1 MLAPNCTMSHVILAS
16 LGTDG
21 DIFPYVGL
29 GRVLRGRGH
38 RITLVASEDY
48 RPLAQRNDFEFRPL
62 VSVAENH
69 ELLDDPDFWHPL
81 KGPRIGAQW
90 GVRLLR
96 RNYEL
101 FAELARD
108 PESMFIANPAL
119 LAARLVNEKF
129 ARPLVTPILQPWMI
143 RSSSAPPVMPAGMTL
158 PRWAPR
164 PLGWLYW
171 RAVDQMGLWLMGR
184 SLNALRETLGLPP
197 VHRVF
202 DWWLSPDLVLGM
214 FPDWYGPPQAD
225 WAPQIRLTGFPNFG
239 GAADDRLDDDLAAF
253 CDAGAPPIV
262 FTFGTGMIHAAELFR
277 AALDACQR
285 LGARAIFLT
294 RFPQQLPQRLP
305 SSIRHAGFAPFE
317 QLFPRCAAVVHHGG
331 VGTLARC
338 FAAGVPQLILAVA
351 FDQKDN
357 ALRVRRLGAGEWLR
371 SRRATGHRI
380 AAKLKRMM
388 TSETR
393 TRCAEI
399 ARRFPTENP
408 LEVAADS
415 VEALIAPRAVSAA
428 GPARQCP
435 PASGR

>member
-1 MLAPNCTMSHVILAS
+1 MSHVILAS

-29 GRVLRGRGH
+29 GRVLRMRGH

-48 RPLAQRNDFEFRPL
+48 RGLAQQNGFSFRPL
-62 VSVAENH
+62 VSSAENH

-90 GVRLLR
+90 GVRLLA

-108 PESMFIANPAL
+108 PDSIFIANPAL

-164 PLGWLYW
+164 PLAWLYW
-171 RAVDQMGLWLMGR
+171 GAVDQVGVWLMGKP
-184 SLNALRETLGLPP
+184 LNSLRESLGLAP
-197 VHRVF
+197 VRHVF
-202 DWWLSPDLVLGM
+202 SWWLSPELVLGM

-239 GAADDRLDDDLAAF
+239 GAANAALDTDLAAF
-253 CDAGAPPIV
+253 CDAGPPPIV
-262 FTFGTGMIHAAELFR
+262 FTFGTGMMHAGELFR

-294 RFPQQLPQRLP
+294 RFPRQIPQPLPP
-305 SSIRHAGFAPFE
+305 TVRHASFAPFA

-338 FAAGVPQLILAVA
+338 FAAGTPQLILAVA

-357 ALRVRRLGAGEWLR
+357 GIRVRRLGAGDWLR
-371 SRRATGHRI
+371 SKRASGHRI
-380 AAKLKRMM
+380 AEKLKMVM
-388 TSETR
+388 TPESR
-393 TRCAEI
+393 RRCAEI
-399 ARRFPTENP
+399 AQRVPVEDP
-408 LEVAADS
+408 LHSAANL
-415 VEALIAPRAVSAA
+415 VEELIASRAAR
-428 GPARQCP
+428 PAVPAPQCP

>member
-1 MLAPNCTMSHVILAS
+1 MAHVILAS

-21 DIFPYVGL
+21 DIFPYAGL
-29 GRVLRGRGH
+29 GRVLRARGH
-38 RITLVASEDY
+38 RVTMVVSEDY
-48 RPLAQRNDFEFRPL
+48 RTLAEQNGFGFRPL
-62 VSVAENH
+62 VSSAENH

-90 GVRLLR
+90 GVRLLQ
-96 RNYEL
+96 RNYEM

-108 PESMFIANPAL
+108 SDSIFIANPAL

-143 RSSSAPPVMPAGMTL
+143 RSSIAPPVMPAGITL

-171 RAVDQMGLWLMGR
+171 HAVDQVGLWLMGKP
-184 SLNALRETLGLPP
+184 LNALRESLGLSP
-197 VHRVF
+197 VRNVF
-202 DWWLSPDLVLGM
+202 GWWLSPDLVLGM
-214 FPDWYGPPQAD
+214 FPEWYGPPQAD

-239 GAADDRLDDDLAAF
+239 GTANARLDDDLAAF
-253 CDAGAPPIV
+253 CDASPPPIV
-262 FTFGTGMIHAAELFR
+262 FTFGTGMMHAGELFQ
-277 AALDACQR
+277 ASFEACQR
-285 LGARAIFLT
+285 LNARGIFLT
-294 RFPQQLPQRLP
+294 RYPEQLPQPLP
-305 SSIRHAGFAPFE
+305 PTVRHATFAPFA

-357 ALRVRRLGAGEWLR
+357 SIRVRRLGAGEWLR
-371 SRRATGHRI
+371 SRQATGRRI
-380 AAKLKRMM
+380 AAKLKNVMAPQ
-388 TSETR
+388 TR
-393 TRCAEI
+393 ERCAEI
-399 ARRFPTENP
+399 ALRFPAENP

-415 VEALIAPRAVSAA
+415 VEELIASSHAASVVGQAGQYPRA
-428 GPARQCP
+428 
-435 PASGR
+435 

>member
-1 MLAPNCTMSHVILAS
+1 MAHVILSS

-38 RITLVASEDY
+38 RITLVVSEDY
-48 RPLAQRNDFEFRPL
+48 RALAEQNDFSFRPL
-62 VSVAENH
+62 VSSAENH

-81 KGPRIGAQW
+81 KGARIGARW
-90 GVRLLR
+90 GVRLLQ
-96 RNYEL
+96 RNYDL

-108 PESMFIANPAL
+108 PDSIFIANPAL
-119 LAARLVNEKF
+119 LAARVVSEKF

-171 RAVDQMGLWLMGR
+171 RAVDQVGLWLMGKP
-184 SLNALRETLGLPP
+184 LNSLRESLGLAP
-197 VHRVF
+197 VRHVF
-202 DWWLSPDLVLGM
+202 SWWLSPELVLGL

-239 GAADDRLDDDLAAF
+239 GSTNAVLDPDLAAF
-253 CDAGAPPIV
+253 CDAGPPPIV
-262 FTFGTGMIHAAELFR
+262 FTFGTGMMHAGELFR

-285 LGARAIFLT
+285 LDARAIFLT
-294 RFPQQLPQRLP
+294 KFTQQIPQPLPP
-305 SSIRHAGFAPFE
+305 TVRHASFAPFA

-338 FAAGVPQLILAVA
+338 FAAATPQLILAVA

-357 ALRVRRLGAGEWLR
+357 GIRVRRLGAGDWLR
-371 SRRATGHRI
+371 SRRATGSRI
-380 AAKLKRMM
+380 AAKLKNVM
-388 TSETR
+388 TAQTR
-393 TRCAEI
+393 ERCAEI
-399 ARRFPTENP
+399 AQRFPAEDS
-408 LEVAADS
+408 LEVAAQS
-415 VEALIAPRAVSAA
+415 VEELIASHAASAA
-428 GPARQCP
+428 GQAPQRP
-435 PASGR
+435 PASGT